1 MINLVKRNSN
11 CVLVIFSFDKLKILK
26 KLDIYSKKVKLLI
39 NDLIMMIEFKKSKK
53 NRSKNAIF
61 NPYKNGI
68 SSYDMAYLSSKRNLK
83 NKTVYLE
90 SNFKKDNLAA

>member
-1 MINLVKRNSN
+1 MKNSQ
-11 CVLVIFSFDKLKILK
+11 K

-39 NDLIMMIEFKKSKK
+39 NDLIIMIEFKRVKK
-53 NRSKNAIF
+53 NRSKNALF

-68 SSYDMAYLSSKRNLK
+68 SSYDMAFLSSKKNLK

-90 SNFKKDNLAA
+90 NDSKKDYLAA

>member
-1 MINLVKRNSN
+1 
-11 CVLVIFSFDKLKILK
+11 
-26 KLDIYSKKVKLLI
+26 
-39 NDLIMMIEFKKSKK
+39 MIEFKRSKK
-53 NRSKNAIF
+53 NRSKNALF

-90 SNFKKDNLAA
+90 YESKKDHFAA